1 MNSSWDSYLILDTA
15 GVVDNSDTSGVGS
28 NIQPLNDLCQED
40 LYLLKLRRANATA
53 AVDDEHDVCGTSFA
67 QTCRYTWRHRKD
79 IIMINF
85 LLVSITTTC
94 AKKNPQIK
102 LTDKGEKGEVGGAWE
117 GRRYWVEKGGW
128 RRWKLV
134 RKWEETEIQDAGRR
148 EVRLEGEMEECL
160 ARKTR
165 MKERE
170 KSYKKPLKICLS
182 SF

>member
-1 MNSSWDSYLILDTA
+1 M
-15 GVVDNSDTSGVGS
+15 
-28 NIQPLNDLCQED
+28 
-40 LYLLKLRRANATA
+40 
-53 AVDDEHDVCGTSFA
+53 
-67 QTCRYTWRHRKD
+67 
-79 IIMINF
+79 
-85 LLVSITTTC
+85 
-94 AKKNPQIK
+94 
-102 LTDKGEKGEVGGAWE
+102 
-117 GRRYWVEKGGW
+117 
-128 RRWKLV
+128 